1 MNRNPDEKA
10 FWPSVLR
17 ILGTILSLGLVVF
30 LVWKNWDDFLN
41 SFTRISLPLLVILL
55 ILAFLSRIIVTA
67 RWYVI
72 LKVVEPGLTFFKA
85 FKLSF
90 VGLFTTNFLPST
102 IGGDFV
108 KLGGAVQLG
117 LDSASVAGSL
127 VVDRLVGMATM
138 STFLPIGILA
148 ISQGNQL
155 SSLLFAASPAGF
167 FDKVWK
173 KIKSYFQ
180 RVILTLKTWI
190 KHPVQLVVA
199 AGLSFIHMA
208 CTFTMVFLILKE
220 LQDPVS
226 WWISGGLWV
235 LVYIFTYTPWA
246 KYLESLINT
255 IGRPI
260 SSLGLFNWVL
270 FFIPILGYGYY
281 RLSGLSLRFIGFFD
295 PLWVIGHLALL
306 SAGFLWGTKK
316 VSHSLSILLSLTFY
330 GCILWIFSFLPEIN
344 DYPLSLGWS
353 ETSRY
358 YYASLFLSPIIY
370 GRWVPLSSLHPSR
383 YLMQAVPFLLQSN
396 SLLFHRFW
404 QSFIWVLTTFTA
416 GYVLARRLKLKNKW
430 ISFGLAAWF
439 FLFVFQGPVYYHLMV
454 IIIIVLI
461 GFDKD
466 RLWRSL
472 LIVVLASLW
481 AGISRVNWFPVP
493 GMLAVTLYVL
503 EKPQKEE
510 SFWSYWGWPVIAVVV
525 SLLGAFGSQYIYAR
539 ISGNPVEV
547 FASSFNSPLYRY
559 RLFPNEAF
567 GPGVIIMTI
576 NAFSVIKPQ

>member
-1 MNRNPDEKA
+1 MMNRNPDEKA

-220 LQDPVS
+220 LQDPIS

-235 LVYIFTYTPWA
+235 LVYFIT
-246 KYLESLINT
+246 LL
-255 IGRPI
+255 PI
-260 SSLGLFNWVL
+260 SINGLGLQEASLSLVYTSFAGVSESNSLVLAIIIRVL
-270 FFIPILGYGYY
+270 FMIA
-281 RLSGLSLRFIGFFD
+281 SLPGAF
-295 PLWVIGHLALL
+295 
-306 SAGFLWGTKK
+306 
-316 VSHSLSILLSLTFY
+316 
-330 GCILWIFSFLPEIN
+330 FLPET
-344 DYPLSLGWS
+344 LSGD
-353 ETSRY
+353 
-358 YYASLFLSPIIY
+358 
-370 GRWVPLSSLHPSR
+370 GVLSSK
-383 YLMQAVPFLLQSN
+383 FEKE
-396 SLLFHRFW
+396 
-404 QSFIWVLTTFTA
+404 
-416 GYVLARRLKLKNKW
+416 KLR
-430 ISFGLAAWF
+430 
-439 FLFVFQGPVYYHLMV
+439 
-454 IIIIVLI
+454 
-461 GFDKD
+461 D
-466 RLWRSL
+466 
-472 LIVVLASLW
+472 
-481 AGISRVNWFPVP
+481 
-493 GMLAVTLYVL
+493 
-503 EKPQKEE
+503 
-510 SFWSYWGWPVIAVVV
+510 
-525 SLLGAFGSQYIYAR
+525 
-539 ISGNPVEV
+539 
-547 FASSFNSPLYRY
+547 
-559 RLFPNEAF
+559 
-567 GPGVIIMTI
+567 
-576 NAFSVIKPQ
+576 